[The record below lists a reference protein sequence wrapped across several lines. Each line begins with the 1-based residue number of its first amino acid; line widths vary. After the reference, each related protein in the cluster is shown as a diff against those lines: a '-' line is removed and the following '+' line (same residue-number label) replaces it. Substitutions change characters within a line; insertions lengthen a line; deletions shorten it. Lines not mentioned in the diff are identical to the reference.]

1 MREKRARE
9 KAGHWGPG
17 RDSELWIM
25 GEKRAREKAG
35 HWGPGRDS
43 EL

>member
-1 MREKRARE
+1 MGEKRARE
-9 KAGHWGPG
+9 KAGDWGPG

-25 GEKRAREKAG
+25 GEKRAREKARD
-35 HWGPGRDS
+35 WGLGRDS